1 MRRFFRSKRF
11 WWISGILTVLIALTV
26 AVAAVGGWAAP
37 QNIFLGSVVMPIQR
51 AFSAAADNVSGFFG
65 MYGERDALKQENAE
79 LREELDALKQEK
91 LTWQEALNENE
102 FYKEFLG
109 LKEEHGDYLF
119 CSARVVARDPA
130 DIYAAMTLDAG
141 SLDGVSAHDVVIT
154 ADGLVGYVTAV
165 APTYCTVAT
174 LLDPAVNVGAYDRRT
189 DDSGIVSGSLDTAP
203 DGTCIMTNL
212 DRYATVV
219 AGDTVVT
226 TGGSGLFPA
235 GLVVGT
241 VESVVKEEGA
251 LTLRASVRPAADLL
265 GCRNVMIITAFE
277 GQGEVAVPD
286 TPEE

>member
-1 MRRFFRSKRF
+1 MRRLFRSKRF
-11 WWISGILTVLIALTV
+11 WWIGGILAVLVAITV
-26 AVAAVGGWAAP
+26 AVVAIGGWAAP
-37 QNIFLGSVVMPIQR
+37 QNIFLGSVVMPIQS
-51 AFSAAADNVSGFFG
+51 AFTRAADGVAGFFG
-65 MYGERDALKQENAE
+65 MYGERDRLQEENAD
-79 LREELDALKQEK
+79 LREQLNALQEEK
-91 LTWQEALNENE
+91 LAWQEALNENA
-102 FYKEFLG
+102 FYKDFLG
-109 LKEEHGDYLF
+109 LKEEHPDYVF
-119 CSARVVARDPA
+119 CSARVVVRDPS

-141 SLDGVSAHDVVIT
+141 SLQGVSAHDVVIT

-219 AGDTVVT
+219 AGDTIVT
-226 TGGSGLFPA
+226 SGGSGLFPA

-241 VESVVKEEGA
+241 VESVAKEEGS

-277 GQGEVAVPD
+277 GQGDVAVPGD
-286 TPEE
+286 